1 MFEKF
6 FSDLKEYAEST
17 SHFESVLIVGSY
29 ARGTNKKFQI

>member
-17 SHFESVLIVGSY
+17 SYIESVLIVGSY
-29 ARGTNKKFQI
+29 AREQIKKIQI